1 MALGCIAHG
10 AASKIKDT
18 RGANGDDLGH
28 DVGSGRGCTLVDSGD
43 DDALIDA
50 VVVPFEAS
58 WSPTWSSSSCK
69 RTNFSPPLS
78 WSDDQVGPVGPV
90 GGGAYGDEEGNSYVD
105 VGRSRINHMCILKN
119 SATRFRFSRRA
130 NPAARCT
137 RIPSSAPVPRPRKT
151 MRARERRVNRY
162 YDPSTDQFLS
172 VDPDV
177 AETGQPYAFTGD
189 DPLNATDPDGLMVN
203 QGPGR
208 PIAGNSTTTAVQ
220 SDQMGVANSVLYQTP
235 SSPIKLTASSSPSQ
249 WSEAILVT
257 MGLSPSTDNV
267 YAINGWEESEHSTD
281 WGADDPNL
289 NNPLDTGQPGT
300 GATPPPG
307 GCGNN
312 NGYCIWA
319 FKTPREGLLA
329 TFETLEL
336 PAYLPVLE
344 SDFSP
349 SDSNPGYALY
359 ESLETPA
366 FQRGWTPFD
375 AVPEYDTYTSE
386 SSSGEPWSGNL
397 P

>member
-1 MALGCIAHG
+1 MNLAL
-10 AASKIKDT
+10 
-18 RGANGDDLGH
+18 
-28 DVGSGRGCTLVDSGD
+28 
-43 DDALIDA
+43 
-50 VVVPFEAS
+50 E
-58 WSPTWSSSSCK
+58 
-69 RTNFSPPLS
+69 
-78 WSDDQVGPVGPV
+78 
-90 GGGAYGDEEGNSYVD
+90 
-105 VGRSRINHMCILKN
+105 RSR
-119 SATRFRFSRRA
+119 SSRRCGVHRIQWELIPQF
-130 NPAARCT
+130 NVSDRSNVARAIHRVVYSFT
-137 RIPSSAPVPRPRKT
+137 PR
-151 MRARERRVNRY
+151 VVDRY
-162 YDPSTDQFLS
+162 YDPTTDQFLS

-177 AETGQPYAFTGD
+177 AATDQPYAFTGD

-336 PAYLPVLE
+336 PAYLPALE